1 MIEHILSA
9 NSAIVRGGKWI
20 REWRNDPISISWV
33 SFPSWDFFQWHENA
47 ISDRDSRMEKWSN
60 QAKPRILHRGT
71 AYCIWNRRGKFSTN
85 LSPSGRIRQVQNT
98 TSYHNFCT
106 MNLNWS
112 RMVRGHAPYKYPP
125 RNTMPKSPGTSS
137 NPLRISWS
145 DTSFSPT
152 ECHPIS
158 HSEEKWPHQAKPCIL
173 RRGTAYSICKSVI
186 QSQSTERDQGDWDW
200 RLRLDDT
207 VQVSGMGWLRL
218 VGSLKL

>member
-1 MIEHILSA
+1 MRFGNWELTKSSQTKYQSPNSISWVSFPYWVSFQRGENAISDRHSRMEKRPNQVKPCIMSRSEHEFYMIEHILSA

-71 AYCIWNRRGKFSTN
+71 AYCICNRRGKFSTN

-112 RMVRGHAPYKYPP
+112 RMVRGHAPYK
-125 RNTMPKSPGTSS
+125 
-137 NPLRISWS
+137 
-145 DTSFSPT
+145 
-152 ECHPIS
+152 
-158 HSEEKWPHQAKPCIL
+158 
-173 RRGTAYSICKSVI
+173 
-186 QSQSTERDQGDWDW
+186 
-200 RLRLDDT
+200 
-207 VQVSGMGWLRL
+207 
-218 VGSLKL
+218 